1 MSTTAIDAGA
11 RKRLGPDE
19 RRAQLIQAGLDLI
32 EQRPFDEIGAAE
44 VAEVVGVTK
53 GLVFHYFPS
62 NKDLQVA
69 IAKAAADELVAEL
82 VTDPTL
88 PNAERLTAGLE
99 AFIDY
104 IERNPDSYVAI
115 ARGAGANEQLLD
127 VYEHCRQNIVQ
138 LVLDALGLTDPPP
151 ALLIGLRG
159 WIAGVEEAVIQ
170 WLDGRPISRDELI
183 ELLRKAGLALLD
195 SVLPQ
200 DPST

>member
-1 MSTTAIDAGA
+1 MSTSVIETGA
-11 RKRLGPDE
+11 RKRLGADA

-32 EQRPFDEIGAAE
+32 EQRPFDEVGAAE
-44 VAEVVGVTK
+44 VAEAVGVTK

-82 VTDPTL
+82 VTDPAL

-104 IERNPDSYVAI
+104 IERNPESYVSI
-115 ARGAGANEQLLD
+115 ARGAGANEELLD
-127 VYEHCRQNIVQ
+127 VYEHCRRNIVQ

-151 ALLIGLRG
+151 ALVIGLRG
-159 WIAGVEEAVIQ
+159 WIAGVEETVIQ

-183 ELLRKAGLALLD
+183 DLLRKAGLALLD
-195 SVLPQ
+195 AALPQ
-200 DPST
+200 G